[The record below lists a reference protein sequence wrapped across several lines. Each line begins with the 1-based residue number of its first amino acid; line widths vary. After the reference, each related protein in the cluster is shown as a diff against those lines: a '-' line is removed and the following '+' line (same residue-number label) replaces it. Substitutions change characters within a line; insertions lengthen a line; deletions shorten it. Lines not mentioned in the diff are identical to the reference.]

1 LATQDTIV
9 AWQSFYKPPDST
21 SKYGQVLC
29 LALLGSGVNGH
40 VDTSHGG
47 FVAVL
52 FDEGFGLVA
61 GNQRPDDRAVMT
73 VSLKIDY
80 KKPVPTPG
88 VVLCRCW
95 LEKEERRKMWIR
107 GAIEDGDGTV
117 LATAQSLFLVV
128 EGLKPLER
136 L

>member
-1 LATQDTIV
+1 
-9 AWQSFYKPPDST
+9 
-21 SKYGQVLC
+21 
-29 LALLGSGVNGH
+29 LLGSGVNGH
-40 VDTSHGG
+40 VDTGHGG

-61 GNQRPDDRAVMT
+61 GNQRPNDRAVMT

-88 VVLCRCW
+88 VVLFRGW

-117 LATAQSLFLVV
+117 LATAESLFIVV